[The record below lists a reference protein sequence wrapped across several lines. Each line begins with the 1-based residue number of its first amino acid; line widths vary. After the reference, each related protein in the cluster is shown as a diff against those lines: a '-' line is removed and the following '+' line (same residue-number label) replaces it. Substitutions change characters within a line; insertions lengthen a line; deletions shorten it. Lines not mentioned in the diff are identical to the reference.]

1 MNHIRHIGIVVTDLE
16 RSLYFYRDLLGM
28 SIVRRMD
35 ESGDFID
42 KLLGLVNADVTTVKL
57 SLDLNPTLIEL
68 LHFNSH
74 RIEDSK
80 KKIFTPGLSHIAFT
94 VPDVDLTY
102 QRLSDAGIVFNA
114 PPQLSPDRRAKVAYC
129 KDPDGTYIELVQ
141 VFDVPDS
148 PRAANS
154 K

>member
-16 RSLYFYRDLLGM
+16 RSLRFYRDLLGM
-28 SIVRRMD
+28 SIVRRME

-42 KLLGLVNADVTTVKL
+42 KLLGLVKADVTTVKL

-68 LHFNSH
+68 LHFKSH
-74 RIEDSK
+74 KIEGVNQTK
-80 KKIFTPGLSHIAFT
+80 VFTPGLSHIAFT
-94 VPDVDLTY
+94 VPDVDHLY
-102 QRLSDAGIVFNA
+102 RHLSKAGIVFNA
-114 PPQLSPDRRAKVAYC
+114 APQLSPDRRAKVAYC

-141 VFDVPDS
+141 VFDVPE
-148 PRAANS
+148 NS